1 MTKRILSNAD
11 ITYVSFVDK
20 GANKRPFYL
29 VKSDVELAINK
40 QIVMLTKADEA
51 QQLAYGVVY
60 EPDVDDAHGDR
71 MTAAEIEKAAH
82 RFMTHQNI
90 DRQHNFQAGA
100 GQVVESYIAPADL
113 QVGGQLITKGSW
125 VMAVKAS
132 DEVWADIQKGT
143 VTAFSMAGV
152 AEATPVQKDEGGA
165 AGTATEGSESTG
177 SESDESDAGKQ
188 SATGAD
194 LAGLLQSAL
203 DTLKNGGELTNADQL
218 SAVLQGKAT
227 SEDSASETHDGQEE
241 PSGDDSKPDDPNPE
255 DDKKTVITSAMV
267 ASVMQS
273 IINDHNQNS

>member
-1 MTKRILSNAD
+1 VTKRILSNAD

-29 VKSDVELAINK
+29 VKSDTELAINK

-132 DEVWADIQKGT
+132 DEVWADIQKGA
-143 VTAFSMAGV
+143 VTAFSMAGI
-152 AEATPVQKDEGGA
+152 AEVTPIQKDEGGA
-165 AGTATEGSESTG
+165 AGTAGGSEGAG
-177 SESDESDAGKQ
+177 SESDAGEQ
-188 SATGAD
+188 SATGTD

-203 DTLKNGGELTNADQL
+203 DTLKNGGELTNADRL
-218 SAVLQGKAT
+218 TAVLQGKTT
-227 SEDSASETHDGQEE
+227 SEDAASETHDGQEE
-241 PSGDDSKPDDPNPE
+241 PSGDNSESDNSDPD
-255 DDKKTVITSAMV
+255 DDKKTAITADMV

-273 IINDHNQNS
+273 IISNHNQNS

>member
-29 VKSDVELAINK
+29 VKSDAELAINK
-40 QIVMLTKADEA
+40 QIVMLTKADET

-90 DRQHNFQAGA
+90 DRQHNFKAGA

-132 DEVWADIQKGT
+132 DEVWADIQKGA

-165 AGTATEGSESTG
+165 AGAAAGDGAGTEGK
-177 SESDESDAGKQ
+177 ESDAGEQ

-227 SEDSASETHDGQEE
+227 SEDSAPETHDGQEE
-241 PSGDDSKPDDPNPE
+241 PSGDDSKSDDPNPE
-255 DDKKTVITSAMV
+255 DDKKTAITPAMV

-273 IINDHNQNS
+273 IINNHN